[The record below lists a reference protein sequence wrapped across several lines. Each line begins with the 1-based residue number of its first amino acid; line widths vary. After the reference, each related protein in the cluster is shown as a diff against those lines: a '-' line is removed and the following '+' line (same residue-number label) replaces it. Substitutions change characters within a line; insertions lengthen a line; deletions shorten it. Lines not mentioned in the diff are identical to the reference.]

1 MGVVGLLGCWGVGSS
16 SEQLFGVAILV
27 NLACIRLHSLP
38 KNVTST
44 IMTANQNTAM
54 QQFMHAAIDEA
65 RQGLAEG
72 GIPIGSVLVHAGKII
87 GRGHNRRVQQGS
99 TVLHGEMDALENAG
113 RLSAAVYRD
122 SQLFTTLSPC
132 AMCSGAILLYG
143 IPQVI
148 VGENQTFLGEEELL
162 RERGVK
168 VEVLQSPDCI
178 KLMNEFIAAQPDLWN
193 EDIGV

>member
-1 MGVVGLLGCWGVGSS
+1 
-16 SEQLFGVAILV
+16 
-27 NLACIRLHSLP
+27 
-38 KNVTST
+38 
-44 IMTANQNTAM
+44 MTANQNSAM
-54 QQFMHAAIDEA
+54 QQFMQAAIDEA

-178 KLMNEFIAAQPDLWN
+178 KLMSEFIAAHPDLWN